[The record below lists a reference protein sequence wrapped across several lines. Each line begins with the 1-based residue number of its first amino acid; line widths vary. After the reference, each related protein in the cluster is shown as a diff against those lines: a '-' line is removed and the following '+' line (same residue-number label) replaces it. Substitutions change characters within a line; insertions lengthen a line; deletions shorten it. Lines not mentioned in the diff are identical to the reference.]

1 MTSRFLF
8 FPGGSLAAL
17 TLGCALAA
25 QDPVAP
31 EASQPPVAAPQAAPE
46 AGAKTKTQWIQDLGS
61 DSYRERLAAEQA
73 LRAMGQEALPALRKA
88 AAEAKDS
95 EVQWRARRLV
105 RQIENGA
112 SGALQQRGKDAPA
125 APDTGPAVPGRRL
138 PGGPGAGLPDG
149 VRDQFEGLFRQMER
163 DFGLDIP
170 RGRFFA
176 DDFFQDLQD
185 QLQSGAGRAQG
196 LSMQIGPDGAVKVE
210 VQQKNEK
217 GEVET
222 KVYEAP
228 DLESFHE
235 QYPGVLQ
242 QNGLGGG
249 LQLWLGGNAMG
260 PGGPGGLGLRR
271 VLPQGQPMD
280 PAPRGGRVLQRAQRG
295 PGAAPAPDEPDA
307 GSGALEPVPPPDGR
321 RLGVFVRPE
330 IPADV
335 RQYLE
340 LEEGTGLMVES
351 VQPGSLAAT
360 IGLQGGDIVV
370 KVGSRTIGTT
380 ADVQEALAAI
390 DVGQPVEVQFVRKGV
405 AKSAS
410 APKPAIE
417 AGERKSAARRLE
429 PAPSSRQDGK
439 ADGKG
444 GSGR

>member
-8 FPGGSLAAL
+8 FPGGTLAAL

-25 QDPVAP
+25 QEPVAP
-31 EASQPPVAAPQAAPE
+31 EAGRPPVEAPQAAPD

-88 AAEAKDS
+88 AADAQDS

-112 SGALQQRGKDAPA
+112 SGALQQRGKGAPA
-125 APDTGPAVPGRRL
+125 APDKEDKEPAVPGRRL

-149 VRDQFEGLFRQMER
+149 VREQFEGLFRQMER

-185 QLQSGAGRAQG
+185 QLQSGVGRSQG

-249 LQLWLGGNAMG
+249 MQLWLGGNAF
-260 PGGPGGLGLRR
+260 GPGGLGLRR
-271 VLPQGQPMD
+271 VLPQGLPGD

-295 PGAAPAPDEPDA
+295 FGATPAPDEPDA

-360 IGLQGGDIVV
+360 VGLQGGDIVV
-370 KVGSRTIGTT
+370 KVGGRTIGTT
-380 ADVQEALAAI
+380 ADVQQALASI
-390 DVGQPVEVQFVRKGV
+390 EVGQPVEVQFVRKGV

-429 PAPSSRQDGK
+429 PAPSSKAEGK
-439 ADGKG
+439 AGA
-444 GSGR
+444 GR

>member
-8 FPGGSLAAL
+8 FPGGTLAAL

-25 QDPVAP
+25 QEP
-31 EASQPPVAAPQAAPE
+31 AAPE
-46 AGAKTKTQWIQDLGS
+46 AGRPSVAAPPAAPEAGSKTAAQWIQDLGS

-112 SGALQQRGKDAPA
+112 SGALQQRGKSAPA
-125 APDTGPAVPGRRL
+125 APDQEPAVPGRRL
-138 PGGPGAGLPDG
+138 PGGSGAGLPDG
-149 VRDQFEGLFRQMER
+149 VREQFEGLFRQMER

-176 DDFFQDLQD
+176 DNFFQDLQD
-185 QLQSGAGRAQG
+185 QLQSGAGTSQG

-210 VQQKNEK
+210 VQQKNDQ

-249 LQLWLGGNAMG
+249 MQLWLGGNALG
-260 PGGPGGLGLRR
+260 PGGPGLRR

-280 PAPRGGRVLQRAQRG
+280 PAPRSGRVLQRAPRG
-295 PGAAPAPDEPDA
+295 LGVTPTPDEPDA
-307 GSGALEPVPPPDGR
+307 GRGALEPVPPPDGR

-340 LEEGTGLMVES
+340 LEAGTGLMVES

-360 IGLQGGDIVV
+360 VGLQDGDIVV
-370 KVGSRTIGTT
+370 KVGNRTIGTT
-380 ADVQEALAAI
+380 ADVQEALASI

-405 AKSAS
+405 AKTAS

-439 ADGKG
+439 A

>member
-1 MTSRFLF
+1 MTSRILF
-8 FPGGSLAAL
+8 FPAGTLAAL
-17 TLGCALAA
+17 TLGFALTAQEPAPPAA
-25 QDPVAP
+25 GQPPANSP
-31 EASQPPVAAPQAAPE
+31 EAAEAPAQTKE
-46 AGAKTKTQWIQDLGS
+46 QKTKEQWIRDLGS

-73 LRAMGQEALPALRKA
+73 LRAMGQDALPALRKA
-88 AAEAKDS
+88 AADAQDS

-112 SGALQQRGKDAPA
+112 SGTLQQRGKAAPG
-125 APDTGPAVPGRRL
+125 APDTQPAVPGRRL

-149 VRDQFEGLFRQMER
+149 VREQFEGLFRQMER

-185 QLQSGAGRAQG
+185 QLQSGVGRSQG
-196 LSMQIGPDGAVKVE
+196 MSMQIGPDGAVKVE

-249 LQLWLGGNAMG
+249 MQLWLGGNSFG
-260 PGGPGGLGLRR
+260 PGGTLRR
-271 VLPQGQPMD
+271 VLPQGLPTD
-280 PAPRGGRVLQRAQRG
+280 PAPRGARALQRAPRG
-295 PGAAPAPDEPDA
+295 LGAAPAPDEPDG
-307 GSGALEPVPPPDGR
+307 GSSALEPVPPPDGK

-330 IPADV
+330 IPADL
-335 RQYLE
+335 REYLE

-351 VQPGSLAAT
+351 VQAGSLAAT
-360 IGLQGGDIVV
+360 VGLQGGDIVV
-370 KVGSRTIGTT
+370 KVGGRTIGTT

-390 DVGQPVEVQFVRKGV
+390 EVGQPVEVQFVRKGV

-417 AGERKSAARRLE
+417 AGERKPATRRLE
-429 PAPSSRQDGK
+429 PAPSTKAEGK
-439 ADGKG
+439 AG
-444 GSGR
+444 GGR